1 MYHIYSKAMAFLKR
15 HEIIQT
21 ERGKYEKLLIILRNI
36 LRSIH
41 THTHTHTHTHVYQ
54 GSLIA
59 QLIKNLPAMQ
69 ETLVQFLAQEDPLE
83 KG

>member
-1 MYHIYSKAMAFLKR
+1 MYHIYSKAVAFLKR

-36 LRSIH
+36 LRSVY
-41 THTHTHTHTHVYQ
+41 THTHTHTHLYIRA
-54 GSLIA
+54 SLIA
-59 QLIKNLPAMQ
+59 QLIKNPPAMQ

-83 KG
+83 KR